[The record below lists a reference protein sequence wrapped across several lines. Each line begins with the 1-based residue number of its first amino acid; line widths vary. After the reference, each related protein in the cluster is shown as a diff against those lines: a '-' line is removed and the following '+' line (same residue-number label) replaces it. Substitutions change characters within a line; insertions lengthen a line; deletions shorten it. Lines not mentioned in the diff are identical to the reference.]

1 MNNDHRAALKRYAG
15 GDAVMTGIDAE
26 GFDLLKDGVKLRLL
40 FETPVRNMEEARQA
54 LMALTMQSE

>member
-1 MNNDHRAALKRYAG
+1 
-15 GDAVMTGIDAE
+15 MTGIDAE